1 MTDVEV
7 HCSFF
12 FSPNGTT
19 VLSHLPLQQSN
30 SSNNNKKNGLTVEE
44 TTKTEVVR
52 GARHGRAP
60 QTNTHVNGD
69 PLSVFDD
76 STLSD
81 VSDNEGMNE
90 GQGRYICSMLLICM
104 ALSLPQIHL
113 D

>member
-7 HCSFF
+7 YCSFF